1 MMDEKIIT
9 LLLDCLHQD
18 AGRISAGR
26 LTALAL
32 AEWQV
37 LLFLAREQQVSALL
51 AQAFRGR

>member
-1 MMDEKIIT
+1 MDEKIIT